1 MSYQRTGTRPVP
13 TIKYE
18 NMKLII
24 GLGNPGSEY
33 EKTRHNAGFI
43 LVDVLQ
49 SNHEFSTFTLDKK
62 FNAQTSEGFIDT
74 EKYILVKPQTFMN
87 RSGESVRAII
97 DFYKIDPEDITV
109 AADDLDIEIGNY
121 KITRDSRAAGH
132 NGIQNIIDNIGTQ
145 DFTRIKLGVEV
156 SGGRKERGE
165 ISGHNFVLQNF
176 SSDELTTL
184 DTAIKNALT
193 NLQ

>member
-1 MSYQRTGTRPVP
+1 
-13 TIKYE
+13 
-18 NMKLII
+18 MKLII